1 MLSQTHKEHYREK
14 GWTVVEGIFE
24 RAHAQRIAEL
34 ALSFG
39 EESAHLGY
47 DVDASDDG
55 RRAPRKIDKP
65 FEKDESFRAF
75 VLNERL
81 RDVIRELLGGE
92 PLLIADQIFLKPP
105 HFGSAKPYHQDN
117 AYFRCSPPDEVL
129 TAWIAL
135 DDADEA
141 NGCLRYIDGSHR
153 GAILPHEPVSGE
165 GHNLA
170 PPDELIDFSKESLA
184 PVRCGGV
191 VFHHSQTLHTSH
203 RNNSERWRRGY
214 ATHWVTS
221 RVTAQSTILDSAHF
235 KSELYPTVS
244 PRL

>member
-24 RAHAQRIAEL
+24 SAHAQRIAEL

-65 FEKDESFRAF
+65 FEKDERFRAF

-117 AYFRCSPPDEVL
+117 AYFRRPTEYSQRGSRL
-129 TAWIAL
+129 TTRTKPTAACATLTDRIA
-135 DDADEA
+135 ARFCRT
-141 NGCLRYIDGSHR
+141 NR
-153 GAILPHEPVSGE
+153 
-165 GHNLA
+165 
-170 PPDELIDFSKESLA
+170 F
-184 PVRCGGV
+184 PVRG
-191 VFHHSQTLHTSH
+191 T
-203 RNNSERWRRGY
+203 
-214 ATHWVTS
+214 TS
-221 RVTAQSTILDSAHF
+221 R
-235 KSELYPTVS
+235 
-244 PRL
+244 RRMN